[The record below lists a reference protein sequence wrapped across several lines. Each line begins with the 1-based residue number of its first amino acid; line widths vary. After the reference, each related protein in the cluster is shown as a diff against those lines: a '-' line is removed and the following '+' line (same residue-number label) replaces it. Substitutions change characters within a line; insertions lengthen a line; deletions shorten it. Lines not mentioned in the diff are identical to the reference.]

1 MMSKLDRAIIYIAI
15 VVTIVLGLG
24 TVVFLA
30 VAAALTKLPILVVA
44 LIITTWGTFMF
55 GLSLPEMFRQLYLD
69 KVLGDYLKEKEND
82 R

>member
-30 VAAALTKLPILVVA
+30 VAAALTKSPILVVA
-44 LIITTWGTFMF
+44 LIITTWGTLMF

-69 KVLGDYLKEKEND
+69 KVLGDYLKEKK
-82 R
+82 